1 MMSRFFAG
9 LIAVSLLGCGHSEK
23 TQDPAPSVKKA
34 ETDKDRSVRE
44 VAELQKLIKEQTK
57 PPGPLPKVSSQGPT
71 IMASEAEI
79 MAARKRDERLGKEFT
94 VVGTAHN
101 AFLGAVVRSDKLG
114 TLYITGL
121 AEWPEA
127 LLKKRVTVTGI
138 LGRKK
143 LAPDPVVAPDGS
155 VSHGMKG
162 TSMVLNNAKW
172 KLVEAP
178 PETTR

>member
-1 MMSRFFAG
+1 MTNR
-9 LIAVSLLGCGHSEK
+9 SLLALVLGLFLACGHSEK
-23 TQDPAPSVKKA
+23 PAEAPAPAKTA
-34 ETDKDRSVRE
+34 ETDEAREIRE
-44 VAELQKLIKEQTK
+44 VAELQKIIKEQTK
-57 PPGPLPKVSSQGPT
+57 PLTELPRASNQGPT

-79 MAARKRDERLGKEFT
+79 KAARKRDARLGKEFT
-94 VVGTAHN
+94 VVGVAHN

-127 LLKKRVTVTGI
+127 LFKKRVTVTGI
-138 LGRKK
+138 LARKK

-162 TSMVLNNAKW
+162 TSMVLDNAKW
-172 KLVEAP
+172 KLVQAP
-178 PETTR
+178 AETTR